1 MHHMTCV
8 NSRVLYNVNMLTQA
22 DLHRAECNAQATSTL
37 VSLLLHIVQQR
48 PDDWKKMAWCC
59 EADKS
64 NASLKIRYVI
74 VVLVRLP
81 AGMQHVRSA
90 GN

>member
-8 NSRVLYNVNMLTQA
+8 NSRVLYNVNMRTQA
-22 DLHRAECNAQATSTL
+22 DLPCAECNAQATSTV

-64 NASLKIRYVI
+64 NASVKIRYVI
-74 VVLVRLP
+74 VVLVGLP
-81 AGMQHVRSA
+81 AGMQHMRSA